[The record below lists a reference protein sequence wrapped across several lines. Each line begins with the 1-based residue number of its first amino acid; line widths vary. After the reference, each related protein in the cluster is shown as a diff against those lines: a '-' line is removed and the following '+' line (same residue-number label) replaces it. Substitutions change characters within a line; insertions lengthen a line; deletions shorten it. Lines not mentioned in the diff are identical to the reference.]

1 MNKKQFSNLK
11 SKTVE
16 SMLRIGRCYETG
28 DGVGKDLAE
37 AVKWYRMAAEQGHAQ
52 GMFEL
57 SKCYTFGFGVRKNR
71 VTAGQWLR
79 KAAEHGHVT
88 AMFLLGHWL
97 LREVGNGVGYDP
109 REAVKWFR
117 RAAEKGDARAMFEL
131 GECYEDGIG
140 VKKEPDMAYRWFCR
154 AVLAAPEDEDLYER
168 VQNHI
173 FDPNLKAVREELL
186 ADKKPKDEKTDSVAS
201 T

>member
-11 SKTVE
+11 SRTVE

-37 AVKWYRMAAEQGHAQ
+37 AVKWYRMAAEQGHAH

-71 VTAGQWLR
+71 VTAGKWLR

-97 LREVGNGVGYDP
+97 LMEVGSGVGYDP

-117 RAAEKGDARAMFEL
+117 RAAENGDARAMFEL
-131 GECYEDGIG
+131 GKCYENGFG
-140 VKKEPDMAYRWFCR
+140 VKKEPDLAYRWFCR
-154 AVLAAPEDEDLYER
+154 AALASPEDEDMYQR
-168 VQNHI
+168 VQNKV
-173 FDPNLKAVREELL
+173 FDPNLKTVREELL
-186 ADKKPKDEKTDSVAS
+186 AERTQSI
-201 T
+201 

>member
-1 MNKKQFSNLK
+1 MKKKFSDLK
-11 SKTVE
+11 SRTVE

-28 DGVGKDLAE
+28 DGVGKNLTE

-57 SKCYTFGFGVRKNR
+57 SKCYTFGFGVRKNS
-71 VTAGQWLR
+71 VTAGKWLR

-97 LREVGNGVGYDP
+97 LREEGSGVRHDP

-117 RAAEKGDARAMFEL
+117 KAAEQGNAEAMYEL
-131 GECYEDGIG
+131 GECYEDGVG
-140 VKKEPDMAYRWFCR
+140 VKKEPDLAYRWFCR
-154 AVLAAPEDEDLYER
+154 AVLAAPMDESLYER

-186 ADKKPKDEKTDSVAS
+186 ADKKQS
-201 T
+201 

>member
-1 MNKKQFSNLK
+1 MSLGFDRGILNKMQFQKQKN
-11 SKTVE
+11 KTLE

-37 AVKWYRMAAEQGHAQ
+37 AVKWYRMAAEEGHVQAA
-52 GMFEL
+52 FEL

-71 VTAGQWLR
+71 VTSSKWLR
-79 KAAEHGHVT
+79 KAAEGGHVS
-88 AMFLLGHWL
+88 AMMLLAHRYQ
-97 LREVGNGVGYDP
+97 RETVGDVEYNP

-117 RAAEKGDARAMFEL
+117 RAAENGNARAMFEL

-140 VKKEPDMAYRWFCR
+140 VKKDPDMAYHWFCR

-173 FDPNLKAVREELL
+173 FDPNLKTVREELL
-186 ADKKPKDEKTDSVAS
+186 ADKKQS
-201 T
+201 

>member
-1 MNKKQFSNLK
+1 MTKLDFNVLK
-11 SKTVE
+11 NRTVTALYQVGK
-16 SMLRIGRCYETG
+16 SYETG
-28 DGVGKDLAE
+28 DGIARDLAE

-71 VTAGQWLR
+71 VTAGKWLR

-97 LREVGNGVGYDP
+97 LREVGSGVGYDP

-117 RAAEKGDARAMFEL
+117 RAAENGDARAMFGL

-140 VKKEPDMAYRWFCR
+140 VKKEPDLAYRWFCR

-173 FDPNLKAVREELL
+173 FDPNLKTVREELL
-186 ADKKPKDEKTDSVAS
+186 ADKKQS
-201 T
+201 